1 MPLAVDPVLT
11 IQRFVNAVFLVYI
24 LLILIFIL
32 LSWFQ
37 LPYNVWLD
45 RLRSFL
51 YDVCDPYLR
60 IFRRILPAVRL
71 GGVGRDLSPIV
82 GIILLYIAR
91 TVVLRILDEFR

>member
-1 MPLAVDPVLT
+1 MLLAVDAVLT

-45 RLRSFL
+45 RFRSFL

-60 IFRRILPAVRL
+60 LFRRILPAARI
-71 GGVGRDLSPIV
+71 GGVGLDLSPIV
-82 GIILLYIAR
+82 GIIVLEIAR
-91 TVVLRILDEFR
+91 RVVLRILDEVL